1 MPDVGAAGDGDIGAF
16 HVTQRAGDIN
26 LMGADSPRIAKKSCE
41 LFCQELFDR
50 RVASI
55 FCKDKVAA
63 AKGMMVVESILKGIQ
78 AGTTVAGP

>member
-1 MPDVGAAGDGDIGAF
+1 
-16 HVTQRAGDIN
+16 
-26 LMGADSPRIAKKSCE
+26 MGADSPRIAKKSCE

-50 RVASI
+50 RVAST

-78 AGTTVAGP
+78 AGTTVARP